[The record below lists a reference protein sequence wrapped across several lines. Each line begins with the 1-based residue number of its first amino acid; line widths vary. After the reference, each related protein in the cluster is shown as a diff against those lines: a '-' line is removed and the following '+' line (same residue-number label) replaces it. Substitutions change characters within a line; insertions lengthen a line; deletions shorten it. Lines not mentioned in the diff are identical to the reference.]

1 MDPISAI
8 VAVVVAGATAALK
21 ETAGKA
27 VKDSYEAL
35 KGFLASR
42 LSSFGLLDQNP
53 KEPAFQQAAEVE
65 IRSKGLEKEPALA
78 ERVQALEAAI
88 AQEPADRLAEWGI
101 DVSNIRAATDV
112 IVKNLSAQT
121 GAVRVRGLEARE
133 GRVEVE
139 GITAGSQPKNS

>member
-42 LSSFGLLDQNP
+42 LSSLGLLEENP
-53 KEPAFQQAAEVE
+53 TEAAFQKAAEAE
-65 IRSKGLEKEPALA
+65 IRNKGLEKEPGLA
-78 ERVQALEAAI
+78 ERVQALETAI
-88 AQEPADRLAEWGI
+88 AQEPASNLAAWGI
-101 DVSNIRAATDV
+101 DVANIHAATDV
-112 IVKNLSAQT
+112 IVKNLTSQAD
-121 GAVRVRGLEARE
+121 AVRVRDLEARA

-139 GITAGSQPKNS
+139 GITAGGQPKNS